1 MDSWLSFQSTFLVLV
16 FVIFMVF
23 IEVPVSLCSHDSY
36 SSCSNRY
43 FDCGHITGVG
53 YPFWGDD
60 RPEGCGHPDLELKCS
75 SNIAT
80 IEIMNVTYRV
90 LAANPSTKILEIVRE
105 DYLVGGIC
113 SPDFV
118 NTTLDSELFDYG
130 PGSYVNITLLYGCP
144 PTNYIPP
151 VTIYFPFSCTID
163 GIANKV
169 GYIVEGA
176 HGPGSCAKSVVVPVP
191 LGIDRY
197 YQGNGNWST
206 IEETIKQGFDVK
218 WKEDAACTA
227 CTVSKGACGYD
238 PSKNQ
243 PTCYCPNQSNGLTC
257 AAGAP
262 QAPTSPSGMSLIF
275 LF

>member
-1 MDSWLSFQSTFLVLV
+1 MDSWLFFQSTFLVLV
-16 FVIFMVF
+16 FVIFMIFV
-23 IEVPVSLCSHDSY
+23 EVPVSLCSYDWY
-36 SSCSNRY
+36 SSCSNR

-53 YPFWGDD
+53 YPFWGDG

-90 LAANPSTKILEIVRE
+90 LTANPSTKILEIVRD
-105 DYLVGGIC
+105 DYFMGGIC
-113 SPDFV
+113 SPDFE

-144 PTNYIPP
+144 PTGILTPFY
-151 VTIYFPFSCTID
+151 FSCTID
-163 GIANKV
+163 GIANKG

-191 LGIDRY
+191 FGIDHY
-197 YQGNGNWST
+197 FQGTGNWST
-206 IEETIKQGFDVK
+206 IEEIIKGGFDVK

-227 CTVSKGACGYD
+227 CTVSKGVCGYD

-243 PTCYCPNQSNGLTC
+243 PTCYCPNQSNGLPC
-257 AAGAP
+257 GAGAP
-262 QAPTSPSGMSLIF
+262 QAPTTTSPSAMSLIF
-275 LF
+275 